1 MIVKKIVIV
10 GGGTSGWLSAAL
22 LLNHIKGAQ
31 ITIIDKEVGTPV
43 GVGEGTLI
51 NFADFLID
59 CGFPVSDWFTKIDA
73 TYKSGILFPGWNGE
87 DKEVW
92 HPFFKGAVNL
102 VNGISVTDVWTNHQD
117 LDYKKFA
124 LGFYENSVTYKT
136 VDTNRLDLYAY
147 HVDCSKLV
155 QYVKSKILQ
164 SVDYLQSD
172 VVQINKDIDGITS
185 LRLKN
190 DQIIQADLY
199 IDCTGF
205 KHLLNDDPIRVDLHN
220 RLFCDTAL
228 ATHVPYENREQE
240 LNPYVISEQVDHGW
254 IWNIPVKNRI
264 GSGLVFNRSI
274 TDIDEAKKYFVKY
287 WNNRIK
293 EENLKLIDWTPYY
306 NKNQWCKNT
315 VAIGLSAGFIE
326 PLESTGITL
335 IMAGISKLRDLIID
349 NQYSQRDIDFFN
361 LQMEIYFEDCIDFVS
376 MHYSKPYKNTKFW
389 NWVKDSWVS
398 SERLEYYKKALADP
412 TIPVPANGKFANIF
426 GGSNWSCWLIQMG
439 SLIAERQLPMNKND
453 SRHLIEEYNT
463 KFEKYR
469 HVWSRKHCEEIDRL
483 NDAS

>member
-59 CGFPVSDWFTKIDA
+59 CGFPISDWFSKIDA

-87 DKEVW
+87 GKEVW
-92 HPFFKGAVNL
+92 HPFFKGSTNL
-102 VNGISVTDVWTNHQD
+102 IKNISVTDVWTNHQD
-117 LDYKKFA
+117 LDYKKYA
-124 LGFYENSVTYKT
+124 LGFYESSVHHKS
-136 VDTNRLDLYAY
+136 VDTERLELYAY

-155 QYVKSKILQ
+155 QYVKSKIL
-164 SVDYLQSD
+164 SSIRYIQSD
-172 VVQINKDIDGITS
+172 VVSIDRNSNGIQQ
-185 LRLKN
+185 LHLKN
-190 DQIIQADLY
+190 NSTIDADLY

-205 KHLLNDDPIRVDLHN
+205 KHLLNDTPVRVNLQN

-228 ATHVPYENREQE
+228 AAHVPYENREKE

-254 IWNIPVKNRI
+254 VWNIPVKHRI

-306 NKNQWCKNT
+306 NKNQWNNNT

-349 NQYSQRDIDFFN
+349 NQYSQREIDFFN

-389 NWVKDSWVS
+389 NWVKDTWVP
-398 SERLEYYKKALADP
+398 SERLIHYQNELK
-412 TIPVPANGKFANIF
+412 TENIPVPANGKFANIF
-426 GGSNWSCWLIQMG
+426 GGSNWSCWLIQMQ
-439 SLIAERQLPMNKND
+439 SQIAERRLPLNKND
-453 SRHLIEEYNT
+453 SRLLLEEYYN

-469 HVWSRKHCEEIDRL
+469 HVWSRRHCDEIDRI
-483 NDAS
+483 NNVS